1 MTRIKTKNHAV
12 YKNSISHNG
21 YNRMLNSALENNRSR
36 KKLRQRYNS
45 IVQFNGQCCIQENNG
60 TMKKLRNKVDVNVV
74 RITKD
79 YLKWTPKPGYM
90 SQKI

>member
-12 YKNSISHNG
+12 YKNSINHNG
-21 YNRMLNSALENNRSR
+21 YNRMLNSALKNNRSR
-36 KKLRQRYNS
+36 KKWRQRYNS
-45 IVQFNGQCCIQENNG
+45 VVQFNGQCCIQENNG

-79 YLKWTPKPGYM
+79 YLKWTPKPSYM